1 MRFACPQRG
10 LWTALGLFVLAALYV
25 AAATEGG
32 FLMSCSLP
40 QRERSVA
47 YNLTVDQYV
56 NAIGAHAER
65 TRTQIVDVLAA
76 INPEVR
82 AGIRGPAVNGLVDL
96 LVTSC
101 ARSVHSDRRGRQV
114 ARRHT
119 VQRQSELHRNNPA
132 SNVEH
137 ARSIGIDRL
146 LNLRSI
152 SWC

>member
-1 MRFACPQRG
+1 M
-10 LWTALGLFVLAALYV
+10 T
-25 AAATEGG
+25 
-32 FLMSCSLP
+32 CSLP

-47 YNLTVDQYV
+47 YNLTADYDL

-82 AGIRGPAVNGLVDL
+82 AGIRGSAVNGLVDL

-101 ARSVHSDRRGRQV
+101 ARSIHSDRRGRQV

-119 VQRQSELHRNNPA
+119 VLRESELHRNNAA

-137 ARSIGIDRL
+137 ARPIGIDRL

-152 SWC
+152 SWR

>member
-1 MRFACPQRG
+1 M
-10 LWTALGLFVLAALYV
+10 T
-25 AAATEGG
+25 
-32 FLMSCSLP
+32 CSLP

-47 YNLTVDQYV
+47 YNLTADYDL
-56 NAIGAHAER
+56 NAIGAHAKR

-82 AGIRGPAVNGLVDL
+82 AGIRGSAVNGLVDL

-101 ARSVHSDRRGRQV
+101 ARSIHSDRRGRQI
-114 ARRHT
+114 ARRRA
-119 VQRQSELHRNNPA
+119 VKRESKLHWNNPA

-137 ARSIGIDRL
+137 AGPIGVDRL

-152 SWC
+152 SWR

>member
-1 MRFACPQRG
+1 
-10 LWTALGLFVLAALYV
+10 VLDEPYV

-32 FLMSCSLP
+32 FLMTCSLP

-82 AGIRGPAVNGLVDL
+82 AGIRGPAVNRLVDG
-96 LVTSC
+96 SNHS
-101 ARSVHSDRRGRQV
+101 ASRSRDSDSGWRQV
-114 ARRHT
+114 ASRHT
-119 VQRQSELHRNNPA
+119 IQHESELHRNNPA

-152 SWC
+152 SWR